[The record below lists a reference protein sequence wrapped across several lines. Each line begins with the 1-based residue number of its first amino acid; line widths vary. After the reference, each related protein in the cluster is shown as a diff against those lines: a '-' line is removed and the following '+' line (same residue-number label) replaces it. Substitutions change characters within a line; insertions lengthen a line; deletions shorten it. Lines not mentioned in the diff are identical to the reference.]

1 MKVRPGNQAH
11 NRKMVYYLEAWKG
24 NIDYRIVSNYGL
36 LTMDYRDSLFVIV
49 NSRESCE
56 GTPLTVPLIT
66 FAQNVL
72 MSSL

>member
-1 MKVRPGNQAH
+1 
-11 NRKMVYYLEAWKG
+11 
-24 NIDYRIVSNYGL
+24 
-36 LTMDYRDSLFVIV
+36 MDYRDSLFVIV
-49 NSRESCE
+49 NSHESCE